1 MRTFHLEA
9 EQRPER
15 GGNAGNS
22 VATPD
27 NEKKESN
34 NMANYYR
41 EIVRQK
47 ETALKLMHKGFIS
60 TFGLSV
66 DEIDEAVMAR
76 KEISNIQSEI
86 EFYKKKAEE
95 FNEEAP
101 TEKGEENG

>member
-34 NMANYYR
+34 NMLNYYK
-41 EIVRQK
+41 EMIKQK
-47 ETALKLMHKGFIS
+47 ETALKLMKKGFIS

-76 KEISNIQSEI
+76 KEILAIQNDI
-86 EFYKKKAEE
+86 EFYKKKAY
-95 FNEEAP
+95 NVEEAP

>member
-34 NMANYYR
+34 NMVNYYK
-41 EIVRQK
+41 EMIKQK
-47 ETALKLMHKGFIS
+47 C
-60 TFGLSV
+60 
-66 DEIDEAVMAR
+66 
-76 KEISNIQSEI
+76 
-86 EFYKKKAEE
+86 
-95 FNEEAP
+95 
-101 TEKGEENG
+101 